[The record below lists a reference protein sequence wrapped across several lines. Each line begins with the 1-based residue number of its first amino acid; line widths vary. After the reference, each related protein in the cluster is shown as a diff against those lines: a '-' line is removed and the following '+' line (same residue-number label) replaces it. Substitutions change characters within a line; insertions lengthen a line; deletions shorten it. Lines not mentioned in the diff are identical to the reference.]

1 MGARSCA
8 IISHR
13 PTRFKFKYNE
23 TFSGCKRLKKRLRD
37 QCTALYGQG
46 IRRFYVGGCLGVDQW
61 AGELLL
67 RLKEQPEFSDIELV
81 VVEPFPG
88 HDQRWDEH
96 SKRRQRFLIDHSAD
110 HLIIGNDDQPESFV
124 ARNRY
129 MLNHADVLLAVYDN
143 DRTIRSGVGVVVS
156 SAEKRGIPV
165 ILIHP
170 DTGIISIQGEHPQ
183 QTNQFVL
190 VDFPAE

>member
-1 MGARSCA
+1 MGVRSCA

-13 PTRFKFKYNE
+13 PTRFKFKYKE
-23 TFSGCKRLKKRLRD
+23 TMSGCKRLKKRLRD

-46 IRRFYVGGCLGVDQW
+46 VRRFYVGGCLGVDQW

-67 RLKEQPEFSDIELV
+67 QLKNQPEFSDIELV

-88 HDQRWDEH
+88 HDQGWDEH
-96 SKRRQRFLIDHSAD
+96 SKRRQRFLVDHSTD
-110 HLIIGNDDQPESFV
+110 HLTIGKDDQPESFV

-156 SAEKRGIPV
+156 SAEKRGVPV

>member
-13 PTRFKFKYNE
+13 PTRFKFKYKE
-23 TFSGCKRLKKRLRD
+23 TMSGCKRLKKRLQD
-37 QCTALYGQG
+37 QCMALYGHG
-46 IRRFYVGGCLGVDQW
+46 VRRFYVGGCLGVDQW
-61 AGELLL
+61 VGEILLQMA
-67 RLKEQPEFSDIELV
+67 KQTDFTGIELV

-88 HDQRWDEH
+88 HDKDWDER
-96 SKRRQRFLIDHSAD
+96 SQRRQRFLIDQSTE
-110 HLIIGNDDQPESFV
+110 HLVIGQDDRPESFM

-143 DRTIRSGVGVVVS
+143 NRAIRSGVGLTVS
-156 SAEKRGIPV
+156 SAEKRGVPV
-165 ILIHP
+165 VLIHP
-170 DTGIISIQGEHPQ
+170 DTGIISIQGNHPQ

-190 VDFPAE
+190 VDFPSE